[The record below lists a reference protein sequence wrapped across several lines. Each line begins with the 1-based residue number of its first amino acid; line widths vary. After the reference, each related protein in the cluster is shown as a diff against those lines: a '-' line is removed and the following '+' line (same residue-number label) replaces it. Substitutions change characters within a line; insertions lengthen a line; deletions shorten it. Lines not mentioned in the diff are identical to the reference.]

1 MIDQQ
6 PATPKPENP
15 NDQSQSAPIISL
27 ELAAA
32 EFSRPYSLII
42 TRLIIE
48 KLEIIELNSRL
59 TAHVA
64 DQQKI
69 IKQLENEVSLV
80 KSQPDP

>member
-1 MIDQQ
+1 MS
-6 PATPKPENP
+6 
-15 NDQSQSAPIISL
+15 DQSQSAPVISL
-27 ELAAA
+27 ELATA
-32 EFSRPYSLII
+32 EFSRAYSSII

-69 IKQLENEVSLV
+69 IKQLENEVSLI